1 MQGVHSPSSCFHST
15 DPPSNQ
21 SIQELSNQP
30 AIHNVMNMPFFPQEV
45 LQSFH
50 VEDQVVWV
58 WDCHLSLGNCKKS
71 RASNSQPIILELHPG
86 FLSSQPHP
94 WISPACIYWTNAW
107 WHLGVM
113 SWKITIWSR
122 ICFASKCPL
131 HPINSNV
138 VLDLC
143 LKIYEMVKR
152 NDPPGSSQVAI
163 CSTFKLDKKK
173 YLNSHGTN
181 GRRDN
186 CRRKCLQRFFVSM
199 AYSVL
204 KKARASVT
212 NKIPPSMRTI
222 SKQVETHQWPI
233 GPASQISWSLF
244 LVFSHLL
251 LFKNEKLH
259 HIKLSHPTAW
269 QKKLRTLLTTSH
281 RNPSKSIHFQGI
293 N

>member
-163 CSTFKLDKKK
+163 CSTFKLD
-173 YLNSHGTN
+173 
-181 GRRDN
+181 
-186 CRRKCLQRFFVSM
+186 
-199 AYSVL
+199 
-204 KKARASVT
+204 
-212 NKIPPSMRTI
+212 
-222 SKQVETHQWPI
+222 
-233 GPASQISWSLF
+233 
-244 LVFSHLL
+244 
-251 LFKNEKLH
+251 
-259 HIKLSHPTAW
+259 
-269 QKKLRTLLTTSH
+269 
-281 RNPSKSIHFQGI
+281 
-293 N
+293 